1 MFGYVRIYKPELK
14 VREYEEYKAVYCTL
28 CRTLGR
34 EYGQASRLLLSY
46 DAAFYVLLCG
56 AGGAQPAYQ
65 KGRCRFNPAKVCCYE
80 TGGDALYREAAAL
93 TVILAYHKAR
103 DDRADKKG
111 ARKAAAALLCAALR
125 GSYKKA
131 AKRYPAFA
139 EIAGT
144 AMEAQ
149 AALEAA
155 HCASADRA
163 ADPSARA
170 LAALCTALL
179 PAGDDRRVTERIA
192 YCVGRWVYLM
202 DAYDDLEKDLKSGAY
217 NPFLLQ
223 YGVQTPADVRGSTVQ
238 AGILRS
244 LYMTENEAA
253 ETLALLSG
261 PVRRA
266 ILENILCDGL
276 HARTESI
283 RAHYQNENDRPA
295 SPAPLPV
302 KDGK

>member
-34 EYGQASRLLLSY
+34 EYGQISRLLLSY
-46 DAAFYVLLCG
+46 DATFYVLLCG
-56 AGGAQPAYQ
+56 AGGAQPAYR
-65 KGRCRFNPAKVCCYE
+65 KGRCRFNPAKVCYYE
-80 TGGDALYREAAAL
+80 TDADALYREAAAL

-111 ARKAAAALLCAALR
+111 ARKAAAALLCAALH

-144 AMEAQ
+144 AMEKQ
-149 AALEAA
+149 AALERAR
-155 HCASADRA
+155 CESADRA
-163 ADPSARA
+163 ADPSAHA
-170 LAALCTALL
+170 LAALCTAFL
-179 PAGDDRRVTERIA
+179 PEGDDRRVTERIA

-202 DAYDDLEKDLKSGAY
+202 DAYDDLEKDLKCGAY

-223 YGVQTPADVRGSTVQ
+223 YSVQTPADVRSDAVQ

-244 LYMTENEAA
+244 LSMTENEAA

-276 HARTESI
+276 HAKTEAIREAYQGESSAPRQSI
-283 RAHYQNENDRPA
+283 A
-295 SPAPLPV
+295 APED
-302 KDGK
+302 KK